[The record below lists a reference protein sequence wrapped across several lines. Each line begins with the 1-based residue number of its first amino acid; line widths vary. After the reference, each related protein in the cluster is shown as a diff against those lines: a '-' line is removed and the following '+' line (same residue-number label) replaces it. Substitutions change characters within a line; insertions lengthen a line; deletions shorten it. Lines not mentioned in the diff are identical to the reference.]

1 MLYFLLIDCFLFQIH
16 FVLLGVDLPFAVVGV
31 LFEGGGDC
39 AGKLVHVDHEVFQLG
54 EFGEI
59 GGDVD
64 GLNFHGLAIADNG
77 CIAVVEVVEV
87 EAEPFQIG
95 EAPDFCRDGPCEV
108 VVVELES
115 TELLQLAYFGTD
127 ATFQLIEMDV
137 QFFQVL
143 QGIDLIRNTAMDKVV
158 AEVEELKFGEIFD
171 TRGNA
176 AVVLQLATI
185 DIVVTEVETCDVAH
199 QFLYLAFLDK
209 YKFRTDGDTEP
220 FRDRLVV
227 LTPVGVVVPTFSVGC
242 LVDGDKSLALGLIF
256 AHLDFTDFIMLNHFH
271 QFLCCR
277 LVERFLL
284 NFDDSMRVFDF
295 DRFRACWDAE
305 LAACLVKHC
314 VDFGLVGD
322 DVSISHC
329 ILLFNGY
336 YFLSFV
342 IAHLDDV
349 NAS

>member
-1 MLYFLLIDCFLFQIH
+1 MLFQCH
-16 FVLLGVDLPFAVVGV
+16 LVLLGVDLPFAVVVMLLESCGN
-31 LFEGGGDC
+31 G
-39 AGKLVHVDHEVFQLG
+39 AGELVHVDHEVLQLG
-54 EFGEI
+54 EFGETD
-59 GGDVD
+59 GDID
-64 GLNFHGLAIADNG
+64 GFALKGNARPFRRPDE
-77 CIAVVEVVEV
+77 CISVVEVVEV

-115 TELLQLAYFGTD
+115 TELHQLAYFGAD

-143 QGIDLIRNTAMDKVV
+143 QGIDLIRNMAMDKVV
-158 AEVEELKFGEIFD
+158 AEVEELKFGEVLD
-171 TRGNA
+171 ARGDA
-176 AVVLQLATI
+176 AVVLQLATV
-185 DIVVTEVETCDVAH
+185 DIVVAEVETGDMPH
-199 QFLYLAFLDK
+199 QFFYLAFMEK
-209 YKFRTDGDTEP
+209 YIFRTDGDTVP
-220 FRDRLVV
+220 FRNGLVV
-227 LTPVGVVVPTFSVGC
+227 LTPVGVVVPAFAIGG
-242 LVDGDKSLALGLIF
+242 LVDGDKSLALGLILAHMDF
-256 AHLDFTDFIMLNHFH
+256 ADLIMLNHFH

-277 LVERFLL
+277 LMDGFLFD
-284 NFDDSMRVFDF
+284 FDDSMRVFDF

-305 LAACLVKHC
+305 LAADLVKHS
-314 VDFGLVGD
+314 VDFSLIGD